1 MISNGV
7 KKFVKEYIQKGL
19 IKEERIGFD
28 QIVKHLNRA
37 RKDLKVAEANLKIDS
52 EAAYNYAYLAM
63 LRTGRGLVFSF
74 GFRPTDGEQHKTVVA
89 FCENVLGSEYFD
101 LVRHFDRMRKK
112 RNRFTYDEP
121 GLLVTET
128 ETKKAFEDAVKF
140 VIEVSKF
147 ITDKNP
153 QEELF

>member
-1 MISNGV
+1 M
-7 KKFVKEYIQKGL
+7 KKFVEEYIQKGF
-19 IKEERIGFD
+19 IRKEKIGFD
-28 QIVKHLNRA
+28 QTVKHLNRA
-37 RKDLKVAEANLKIDS
+37 KKDLKVAEANLKIDS

-63 LRTGRGLVFSF
+63 LRTGRGLMFSL

-89 FCENVLGSEYFD
+89 FCENILDPEYSD

-128 ETKKAFEDAVKF
+128 ETKSAFEDAVKF
-140 VIEVSKF
+140 VNRVSKF
-147 ITDKNP
+147 IAANNP
-153 QEELF
+153 QKELF